1 MLSRIAAACFVLLC
15 SPMPSWAQ
23 SKERDLSLKSGETTD
38 AGTAYFVVNC
48 RSILKGDPTVDVM
61 EAPSDVTVT
70 LRKEKIVPRSSNCSR
85 PVPGGTLVVAAPK
98 DVKTRTEGRLTFRVN
113 YETLDGK
120 RQSTREYN
128 VILFP

>member
-1 MLSRIAAACFVLLC
+1 MLERVCLGLLMLCCSAEVVL
-15 SPMPSWAQ
+15 AQ
-23 SKERDLSLKSGETTD
+23 STERSISLKSGETTD
-38 AGTAYFVVNC
+38 VGTAYFVVNC
-48 RSILKGDPTVDVM
+48 RSILKGDPTVDLM
-61 EAPSDVTVT
+61 EGPPGVTVM

-85 PVPGGTLVVAAPK
+85 PVPGGTLVVTAPK
-98 DVKTRTEGRLTFRVN
+98 DIKARAEGKLTMRVN

>member
-1 MLSRIAAACFVLLC
+1 MLRWIAVFAALILC
-15 SPMPSWAQ
+15 PTDQAQAQ
-23 SKERDLSLKSGETTD
+23 SSEKSVSLKAGETAD
-38 AGTAYFVVNC
+38 VGTVYFVVNC
-48 RSILKGDPTVDVM
+48 RSTLKGDPTVDVM

-98 DVKTRTEGRLTFRVN
+98 EVKTRTEGRLTFRVN
-113 YETLDGK
+113 YQTLDGK